1 MTGIV
6 LFFVRSLVQA
16 WKDWNGLDVIESLE
30 DWTSVEPSRQ
40 VKLAIDAMIPWN
52 GCLLRYLYIYFRS
65 VRHEAENQ
73 TALLAVL
80 LCHPT
85 PESTNATA
93 AVRQSN
99 FILLNLISQIPHSKC
114 ADLGILAIFRHVIRG
129 SSPRPIATLR
139 SGCGPRIPLFEPQHQ
154 YTT

>member
-16 WKDWNGLDVIESLE
+16 WKDWNGLDIIESLE

-85 PESTNATA
+85 PEPTKCNCVCQTVKLYSLELDITN
-93 AVRQSN
+93 
-99 FILLNLISQIPHSKC
+99 P
-114 ADLGILAIFRHVIRG
+114 
-129 SSPRPIATLR
+129 
-139 SGCGPRIPLFEPQHQ
+139 PL
-154 YTT
+154 